1 MPSPNA
7 SADIRGRPFSVAEER
22 IHSITH
28 GLGAVLA
35 IPGLVALLLVAG
47 RRGDR
52 LSIAAFAIYGVSLI
66 AMLGIST
73 TFHGLRPSKVKEV
86 MSTVDNDAV
95 YVLIAGTYTAYC
107 LTALRTGSGP
117 LLLAIVWAIAAVGIG
132 VRTLFPGRFRL
143 VALACYLVMGWLLA
157 PFLGEMRASLP
168 GLSFALLLAGGIS
181 YTLGTVFF
189 ALDRIP
195 WLHTLWHLFVLGGA
209 ACHFFSVLALLP
221 A

>member
-1 MPSPNA
+1 MTGSRA
-7 SADIRGRPFSVAEER
+7 IAEKRARPFSFAEER
-22 IHSITH
+22 IHSLTH

-35 IPGLVALLLVAG
+35 IPGLVALLLSAG
-47 RRGDR
+47 ARGDG
-52 LSIAAFAIYGVSLI
+52 LAVAAFAVYGVSLI
-66 AMLGIST
+66 AMLGISS
-73 TFHGLRPSKVKEV
+73 TFHGLGPSKAKDV

-107 LTALRTGSGP
+107 LTALRSGSGP

-143 VALACYLVMGWLLA
+143 IALGCYLVMGWLLA

-168 GLSFALLLAGGIS
+168 GLSFALLLSGGIS

>member
-1 MPSPNA
+1 MPSLDTVA
-7 SADIRGRPFSVAEER
+7 GSRGRPFSLAEER
-22 IHSITH
+22 VHSLTH

-35 IPGLVALLLVAG
+35 LPGLVALLLVAG
-47 RRGDR
+47 RQGDR
-52 LSIAAFAIYGVSLI
+52 VSFTAFAVYGLSLV
-66 AMLGIST
+66 AMLGISSV
-73 TFHGLRPSKVKEV
+73 FHGLRPSRAKTI
-86 MSTVDNDAV
+86 MATVDNDAV

-107 LTALRTGSGP
+107 LTGLRGGSGP
-117 LLLAIVWAIAAVGIG
+117 GLLVAVWALAALGIG

-143 VALACYLVMGWLLA
+143 VALGCYLVMGWLLA

-168 GLSFALLLAGGIS
+168 SLSFALLLAGGIS

-195 WLHTLWHLFVLGGA
+195 WLHTLWHLSVLGGA
-209 ACHFFSVLALLP
+209 ACHFFSVLVLLP